1 MRPSGMSWQLAARV
15 AIAGVAFLF
24 IPSHPAGAQATDA
37 RLRVGDPVATAV
49 SMAAATAVTAEHPAR
64 VVFANRVIVEFRA
77 TVLSRTPSARA
88 TAAVDLIGRLAE
100 KMSAPQVAIRTYD
113 QAIVVTV
120 GDQPALVIYQA
131 DVDPLEGE
139 TLPAK
144 ADAALAQLRLAFDET
159 GEFRDP
165 ARLARAA
172 VLVLAVTAAYVSSLW
187 LVIGIDRRMATRLA
201 GSAERRLRRLP
212 GGEALL
218 RVADARSTVH
228 RFFTI
233 VSAVVAFVLTYTWL
247 AIVLRRIPYTRPWG
261 ETLRGS
267 LVSTLA
273 SAARSCVDAL
283 PDLFKVLV
291 IVTLVRFLARL
302 ATMMFVAVEQGR
314 LTLPW
319 VHPDTAPPT
328 RRIVVA
334 LLWLCGLVV
343 SYPYLPGSQSEV
355 FKGVSV
361 FVGLIVSFGSSGVMN
376 QVMSGLTLTYSRAL
390 KRGDY
395 VRVAN
400 IEGTVTA
407 LGTLAT
413 KVMTPRN
420 EEITIPNAIMLSDA
434 ATNYSRNADLGVFAP
449 TSVTIGYDTPWRQVH
464 ALLLLAA
471 ARTEGVRND
480 PKPVILQT
488 SLQDFYVQ
496 YTLFVALEHPDRRIF
511 VLDTLHRHIQDA
523 FNEYG
528 VQIMSPMYIGDPAG
542 PKVVPPSLWHAAP
555 APPQDGRPPQAVGM
569 AVDGV
574 RATR

>member
-1 MRPSGMSWQLAARV
+1 M
-15 AIAGVAFLF
+15 
-24 IPSHPAGAQATDA
+24 
-37 RLRVGDPVATAV
+37 
-49 SMAAATAVTAEHPAR
+49 
-64 VVFANRVIVEFRA
+64 
-77 TVLSRTPSARA
+77 
-88 TAAVDLIGRLAE
+88 
-100 KMSAPQVAIRTYD
+100 
-113 QAIVVTV
+113 
-120 GDQPALVIYQA
+120 
-131 DVDPLEGE
+131 
-139 TLPAK
+139 
-144 ADAALAQLRLAFDET
+144 
-159 GEFRDP
+159 
-165 ARLARAA
+165 
-172 VLVLAVTAAYVSSLW
+172 
-187 LVIGIDRRMATRLA
+187 
-201 GSAERRLRRLP
+201 
-212 GGEALL
+212 
-218 RVADARSTVH
+218 
-228 RFFTI
+228 
-233 VSAVVAFVLTYTWL
+233 
-247 AIVLRRIPYTRPWG
+247 
-261 ETLRGS
+261 
-267 LVSTLA
+267 STLA
-273 SAARSCVDAL
+273 SAARSCMDAL

-496 YTLFVALEHPDRRIF
+496 YTLFAALEHPDRRIF

-523 FNEYG
+523 FNEYRRPDH
-528 VQIMSPMYIGDPAG
+528 VADVHRG
-542 PKVVPPSLWHAAP
+542 PGWTESRAAV
-555 APPQDGRPPQAVGM
+555 AVARRASTSSGRPPTTGGGHGGGRRADHSVIWG
-569 AVDGV
+569 ALRDAGGV
-574 RATR
+574 KGRRLRR

>member
-1 MRPSGMSWQLAARV
+1 M
-15 AIAGVAFLF
+15 
-24 IPSHPAGAQATDA
+24 
-37 RLRVGDPVATAV
+37 
-49 SMAAATAVTAEHPAR
+49 
-64 VVFANRVIVEFRA
+64 
-77 TVLSRTPSARA
+77 
-88 TAAVDLIGRLAE
+88 
-100 KMSAPQVAIRTYD
+100 
-113 QAIVVTV
+113 
-120 GDQPALVIYQA
+120 
-131 DVDPLEGE
+131 
-139 TLPAK
+139 
-144 ADAALAQLRLAFDET
+144 
-159 GEFRDP
+159 
-165 ARLARAA
+165 
-172 VLVLAVTAAYVSSLW
+172 
-187 LVIGIDRRMATRLA
+187 
-201 GSAERRLRRLP
+201 
-212 GGEALL
+212 
-218 RVADARSTVH
+218 
-228 RFFTI
+228 
-233 VSAVVAFVLTYTWL
+233 
-247 AIVLRRIPYTRPWG
+247 
-261 ETLRGS
+261 
-267 LVSTLA
+267 
-273 SAARSCVDAL
+273 DAL

-334 LLWLCGLVV
+334 LLWLCALVV

-376 QVMSGLTLTYSRAL
+376 QIMSGLTLTYSRAL

-464 ALLLLAA
+464 SLLLLAA
-471 ARTEGVRND
+471 GRTAGLRREPTPLVF
-480 PKPVILQT
+480 QT
-488 SLQDFYVQ
+488 GLEDFYVK
-496 YTLFVALEHPDRRIF
+496 YTLFVCLEQQQSRLITLDALHAN
-511 VLDTLHRHIQDA
+511 IQDL

-528 VQIMSPMYIGDPAG
+528 VQIMSPNYVLDPAA
-542 PKVVPPSLWHAAP
+542 PKVVPKQNWFAAP
-555 APPQDGRPPQAVGM
+555 ASPLP
-569 AVDGV
+569 
-574 RATR
+574 ATRQIEPAAKSRP